1 MANGALCG
9 AYHRLNDSATLDC
22 YPTPHIQD
30 FTSNL
35 AGKTIFSKTDFF
47 RTYHPIP
54 DGLYNSIFG
63 LYEFYCMPFVLRNA
77 TQTFQLL
84 IDDVCRDLDFVLF
97 YLDDILVS
105 SSCLDEYLE
114 HLQILFQR

>member
-1 MANGALCG
+1 
-9 AYHRLNDSATLDC
+9 
-22 YPTPHIQD
+22 
-30 FTSNL
+30 
-35 AGKTIFSKTDFF
+35 
-47 RTYHPIP
+47 
-54 DGLYNSIFG
+54 
-63 LYEFYCMPFVLRNA
+63 MPSVLRNA